1 MKEKL
6 LIHQGD
12 PCDIPLDD
20 PAVQTVTDAQAKGQ
34 KRCRFYCARELCS
47 PPRFCCIRMVG
58 LKLAQH
64 VLNIYSEATE
74 KPWPRRL
81 RSFVGPGPCHQNG

>member
-20 PAVQTVTDAQAKGQ
+20 PAVQTVTDAQAKG
-34 KRCRFYCARELCS
+34 
-47 PPRFCCIRMVG
+47 
-58 LKLAQH
+58 H

-74 KPWPRRL
+74 KLPGSRRWRVL
-81 RSFVGPGPCHQNG
+81 RTANDLLSGF